1 MDEVIKII
9 DVEKAIRS
17 SKSKFVRSLPRFIV
31 WFIVKLIHQD
41 EMNTTLHR
49 NRHKTGVPFVNDIL
63 NEWNVNVVVKGGD
76 NVPNSGRFVF
86 VANHPVGGIDALA
99 FLSTIYRF
107 YPNVISPSNQ
117 LFNYISNLHP
127 VILGVNVFG
136 INTKETVEKFN
147 QLFESDSQ
155 IMIFPSGIVS
165 RRSKGVISDLVWQ
178 KSFVT
183 KAVQYKRDII
193 PVHISGRNSN
203 LFYSVAN
210 LRKFLRIKISVE
222 IILLPREM
230 LKQRN
235 STVTMSV
242 GEVIPW
248 HTFSTEKSQNDWAQY
263 VKEVVCNIPADKH

>member
-155 IMIFPSGIVS
+155 IMIFPAGIVS

-210 LRKFLRIKISVE
+210 LRKFLKIKISVE